1 MFVHELQM
9 SLTVP
14 SPGVLK
20 PRQTADVLKR
30 AFVKVLNYQ
39 QIHFFSSDFSTD
51 LSDTS
56 KTTNSVTKD
65 FPEVMIE
72 QNLCFH
78 FSIPRPEVSAEVA
91 AYADVAKQII
101 DLAVFGAAQNRSYD
115 RLARFTDTIGNRVSG
130 SHSLEMAIKYMYSA
144 MTQDGLDVHLGELT
158 DSRM

>member
-1 MFVHELQM
+1 M
-9 SLTVP
+9 
-14 SPGVLK
+14 
-20 PRQTADVLKR
+20 
-30 AFVKVLNYQ
+30 
-39 QIHFFSSDFSTD
+39 
-51 LSDTS
+51 
-56 KTTNSVTKD
+56 TKD

-78 FSIPRPEVSAEVA
+78 FSIPRAEVA